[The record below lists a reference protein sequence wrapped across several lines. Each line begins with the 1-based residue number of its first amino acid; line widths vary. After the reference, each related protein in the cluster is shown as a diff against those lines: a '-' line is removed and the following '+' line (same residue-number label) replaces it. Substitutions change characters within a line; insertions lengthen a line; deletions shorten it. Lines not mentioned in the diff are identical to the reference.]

1 MGFAPTFYFGLKMAD
16 LPGTADRI
24 TAIGKEVAEKNG
36 LELVHCH
43 MAGSKRSPVVRVFID
58 KPGGVTVEDCADVS
72 REMEAILDREDLI
85 PTSYVLE
92 VSSPGIERELF
103 TIDDFKRFAGQNARI
118 KTGRPIGGQR
128 NFTGRIASAENG
140 MIDFE
145 DRTSGLVQI
154 PFQAVVK
161 ANLMVDLQSEFKRA

>member
-118 KTGRPIGGQR
+118 KTGRPIRGQR

-154 PFQAVVK
+154 PFEAVVK
-161 ANLMVDLQSEFKRA
+161 ANLMVDLHSEFKRA

>member
-118 KTGRPIGGQR
+118 KTGRPIRGQR
-128 NFTGRIASAENG
+128 NFTGRIASAKNG

-154 PFQAVVK
+154 PFEAVVK
-161 ANLMVDLQSEFKRA
+161 ANLMVDLHSEFKRA